1 MRDLQPPPAAS
12 EDENATEMI
21 RAWIASGD
29 LHVSM
34 RLGLWQDL
42 EESQIDE
49 RDAWGELLADL
60 TRHIA
65 NRMMQERGWDY
76 DSTRDRIRTAFLK
89 WFDDKS
95 ANTEGGFPSEQA

>member
-1 MRDLQPPPAAS
+1 MRELKRPPAAD
-12 EDENATEMI
+12 EDEDAREMV

-34 RLGLWQDL
+34 HLGMWQELGDP
-42 EESQIDE
+42 QIDE

-65 NRMMQERGWDY
+65 NGMMKEYGWDY

-89 WFDDKS
+89 WYDDKS
-95 ANTEGGFPSEQA
+95 VDTQGDFT

>member
-1 MRDLQPPPAAS
+1 MRELQQPPMTG
-12 EDENATEMI
+12 EDENAIEMI
-21 RAWIASGD
+21 RAWIANGD

-34 RLGLWQDL
+34 RLGIWQEL
-42 EESQIDE
+42 EDPQIDE

-65 NRMMQERGWDY
+65 NGMMKEHGWDY

-89 WFDDKS
+89 WYDDKS
-95 ANTEGGFPSEQA
+95 ANTEGGFPDEQA